1 MTTTIDRRP
10 AAIAAAVCAV
20 FLSQAAA
27 AADVPNTVRE
37 RVEPPAAVAQPQKA
51 KAHPAGVVNGTPVD
65 AAAAAA
71 GDVQSVGQSELRFI
85 DRIVAVVNN
94 DIITEY
100 ELQNRVRQ
108 TAINLREQNIEL
120 PPMPELRR
128 QVLERLIMEKCI
140 DQRSRELGIRVDER
154 MVTAAIEQIAR
165 NNKITVEELR
175 QKLQADDVSFSVFRD
190 QVREEI
196 SAQRLREREVDS
208 KLTIP
213 ESEVDAYLAEQ
224 AGFTS
229 GDTQEYRVQ
238 HILLPIP
245 SGATDSEAEDVGDEA
260 ERIADEARKGEDFAK
275 LAAAHS
281 KASDAMKGG
290 DLGWMDASKL
300 PSFFWKAIEEHR
312 TERGF
317 VTVLRSSGAWH
328 VLKLVDTRDG
338 VKAKLAGAP
347 VEQTHVRHILM
358 FVSDIS
364 PESEVVSKLN
374 AIKHRIESGQSDFA
388 TMARLTS
395 VDNSA
400 TRGGDIGWI
409 GPGEASPEFEAAMN
423 KLSPGEISE
432 PIHTQYGYHLIQV
445 IERRTA
451 QANAERSRLAAR
463 MALREKKLAEAVYNW
478 QRELRD
484 KAYVEIRRDAL

>member
-1 MTTTIDRRP
+1 MTTTIDRTGRRP
-10 AAIAAAVCAV
+10 ATVVCIAAACAM
-20 FLSQAAA
+20 LACGQAL
-27 AADVPNTVRE
+27 AADAPNTVRE
-37 RVEPPAAVAQPQKA
+37 QVQMPAGAPAQPAAQ
-51 KAHPAGVVNGTPVD
+51 PAGSAAQG
-65 AAAAAA
+65 AAA
-71 GDVQSVGQSELRFI
+71 DVQNTAPGEMRFI

-94 DIITEY
+94 DVITEY

-108 TAINLREQNIEL
+108 VAINLRQQNIEL

-128 QVLERLIMEKCI
+128 QVLERLIMEKCL

-154 MVTAAIEQIAR
+154 MVTASIEQIAR
-165 NNKITVEELR
+165 NNKLTVDELR
-175 QKLQADDVSFSVFRD
+175 ARLAADDVSFAAFRS
-190 QVREEI
+190 QVRDEI
-196 SAQRLREREVDS
+196 AAQRLREREVDS

-245 SGATDSEAEDVGDEA
+245 TGASNREAEDVGDEA
-260 ERIADEARKGEDFAK
+260 ERLADAARDGEDFAK
-275 LAAAHS
+275 LAAANS
-281 KASDAMKGG
+281 KAPDALSGG
-290 DLGWMDASKL
+290 DLGWMDAGKL
-300 PSFFWKAIEEHR
+300 PSIFWKAIEQHR
-312 TERGF
+312 SERGF
-317 VTVLRSSGAWH
+317 VTVARSSGAWH
-328 VLKLVDTRDG
+328 VIKLVDIRDG

-358 FVSDIS
+358 FVSDLT
-364 PESEVVSKLN
+364 PEAEVVSRLN
-374 AIKHRIESGQSDFA
+374 DIKRRIESGETDFA

-400 TRGGDIGWI
+400 TRGGDIGWVS
-409 GPGEASPEFEAAMN
+409 PGEASPEFEAAMN
-423 KLSPGEISE
+423 SLQPGQISE
-432 PIHTQYGYHLIQV
+432 PVRSQFGYHLIEV
-445 IERRTA
+445 LERRTA
-451 QANAERSRLAAR
+451 QASAERSRLAAR

-484 KAYVEIRRDAL
+484 RAFVEIRRDAL